1 MEKET
6 IIPLFIFFS
15 VCWLIST
22 VSNIHLRKRVPQ
34 WGVNIFYMTA
44 AEVTLFLVLLGSI

>member
-1 MEKET
+1 MDRET

-22 VSNIHLRKRVPQ
+22 VSNILLRKRVPQ
-34 WGVNIFYMTA
+34 WGMNIFYMTA
-44 AEVTLFLVLLGSI
+44 VEITLLLVLLGSI